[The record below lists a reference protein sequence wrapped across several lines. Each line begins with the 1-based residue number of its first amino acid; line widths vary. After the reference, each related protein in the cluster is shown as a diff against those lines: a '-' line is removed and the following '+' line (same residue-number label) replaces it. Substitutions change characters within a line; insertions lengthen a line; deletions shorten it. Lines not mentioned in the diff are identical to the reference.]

1 MEDQSTSANPRLG
14 LLRREIEQTVLKPLR
29 SHGWSADIVRE
40 VDRHDCIE
48 IAAKRGAV
56 ATRIAVLYS
65 SSGISNASYRELS
78 HRVDRIFF
86 RGQPYMLDSFA
97 SGVAVPV
104 EPLGDFFPFLVD
116 LNKQVEPD
124 RSPPT
129 MTRRTTTVRRLT
141 AENPLEAVVSR
152 LQQFTREKLAPK
164 LVERRA
170 ATEDI
175 TLTPEAIAAKAT
187 GVAYSMRSALDYV
200 VSTPQR
206 LAQQEGSRRPL
217 LRHDGPCSGGDVGL
231 ALGTV

>member
-14 LLRREIEQTVLKPLR
+14 LLRREVEQTVLKPLR

-40 VDRHDCIE
+40 VDHHDCIE

-78 HRVDRIFF
+78 HKVDRIFF
-86 RGQPYMLDSFA
+86 SGQPYMLDSFA
-97 SGVAVPV
+97 RGVAVPV

-129 MTRRTTTVRRLT
+129 TTRRTTTVRRLT
-141 AENPLEAVVSR
+141 AENPRGGHRTPATVHEREAGCQIGGEAGRNERHHTAARSNRGKGDRRRLFDAWRSR
-152 LQQFTREKLAPK
+152 LR
-164 LVERRA
+164 
-170 ATEDI
+170 
-175 TLTPEAIAAKAT
+175 
-187 GVAYSMRSALDYV
+187 GLDTARY
-200 VSTPQR
+200 T
-206 LAQQEGSRRPL
+206 QQEGPRPL

-231 ALGTV
+231 ALGTD

>member
-1 MEDQSTSANPRLG
+1 MEDQSTSTNPRLG
-14 LLRREIEQTVLKPLR
+14 LLRREVEQTVLKPLR

-40 VDRHDCIE
+40 IDRQDCIE
-48 IAAKRGAV
+48 IAAKRSAV

-86 RGQPYMLDSFA
+86 SGQPYMLESFA

-124 RSPPT
+124 CSPPT

-141 AENPLEAVVSR
+141 AENPLEAAVSR
-152 LQQFTREKLAPK
+152 LQTVHEREAGRQ
-164 LVERRA
+164 VGGEAGSNGRHHTEARRNRGKG
-170 ATEDI
+170 D
-175 TLTPEAIAAKAT
+175 
-187 GVAYSMRSALDYV
+187 RR
-200 VSTPQR
+200 R
-206 LAQQEGSRRPL
+206 LFDA
-217 LRHDGPCSGGDVGL
+217 
-231 ALGTV
+231 